1 MNELQMP
8 DLPPDAA
15 LMLIDLQA
23 DFLDDYGRMPV
34 AREHV
39 GPTIAAAQ
47 NAVALFKR
55 RGLPIVAIGN
65 EFAPGDVVMNLL
77 RRYASLKGSPG
88 ARWDPRIPLDG
99 LAYFPKWSGSA
110 FVNKNLEPW
119 LRAKGVRTL
128 VICGLM
134 ARACVTATTKA
145 ALARGFQ
152 VMLFEPAVACVSD
165 RSRERALARLK
176 QWGASAFAHDSA
188 LEPKAAAANARSNAP
203 AMPSMLG

>member
-1 MNELQMP
+1 MSELQLP
-8 DLPPDAA
+8 DPSPETA

-23 DFLDDYGRMPV
+23 DFLDDNGRMPV

-65 EFAPGDVVMNLL
+65 EFAPGDVLMNLL

-152 VMLFEPAVACVSD
+152 VMLFEPAIACASD

-176 QWGASAFAHDSA
+176 QRGASAFAHDAA
-188 LEPKAAAANARSNAP
+188 LEPKAAAAKARSNAP
-203 AMPSMLG
+203 AMLPG